1 MGISQELYEKAK
13 KIIPGG
19 TQLLSKRPEMHLPGL
34 WPAYYKSAKGC
45 QVTDLDDNTYYDLC
59 FMGIGANTLGYCDED
74 VDRAVVAAVNNGSM
88 CTLNAP
94 EEVELAEL
102 LLELHPW
109 ADMVR
114 YAKTGGE
121 ALAVAVRIAR
131 ACTEKSIVLVCG
143 YHGWHDW
150 YLAANLEKGD
160 PLSYVH
166 LSGLEPKGVPEG
178 LADTNFIFSYND
190 MDRFMELIQ
199 RYDGQ
204 IAAVVMEP
212 IRNIY
217 PKDNFLKKIREVT
230 SERGILLVFDEVSSG
245 FRLCCGGAHLVLG
258 VTPDI
263 ITLGKAMSNGYPMAA
278 IVGKG
283 EVMKAAQDTFISST
297 YWTER
302 IGLAAAIATIRKYR
316 ENNVEKHLDYIGQTV
331 RDGLRRLAEKHNIA
345 IELSGI
351 NPLVHF
357 EFKYSEPL
365 VYKTYFTQ
373 EMLEEGYLA
382 TNAVYASWAHNDEIV
397 NGYLQAVDHVF
408 AKISQLNGATPLLKG
423 EVCHSGFQRLT

>member
-19 TQLLSKRPEMHLPGL
+19 TQLLSKRPEMHLPGF
-34 WPAYYKSAKGC
+34 WPAYYKTAKGC
-45 QVTDLDDNTYYDLC
+45 FVTDLDDNTYCDMS
-59 FMGIGANTLGYCDED
+59 FMGIGANVLGYCDED
-74 VDRAVVAAVNNGSM
+74 VDQAVIDAVGHGSM

-94 EEVELAEL
+94 EEVDLAEL

-121 ALAVAVRIAR
+121 ALSIAVRIAR
-131 ACTEKSIVLVCG
+131 ACSEKEIVLVCG

-166 LSGLEPKGVPEG
+166 LSGLEPKGVPLG

-190 MDRFMELIQ
+190 MEKFQELIHK
-199 RYDGQ
+199 YDGR

-212 IRNIY
+212 IRNVY
-217 PKDNFLKKIREVT
+217 PENDFLQKIRKITE
-230 SERGILLVFDEVSSG
+230 EKGIILIFDEVSAG

-258 VTPDI
+258 VTPDM
-263 ITLGKAMSNGYPMAA
+263 ITMGKALSNGYPMAA
-278 IVGKG
+278 ILGKQS
-283 EVMKAAQDTFISST
+283 VMKAAQDTFISST

-302 IGLAAAIATIRKYR
+302 IGLAAAIAAICKYR
-316 ENNVEKHLDYIGQTV
+316 DKKVEKHLDYIGMTV
-331 RDGLRRLAEKHNIA
+331 KEGLRKAAEKHGIP
-345 IELSGI
+345 IVISGI
-351 NPLVHF
+351 NPLAHF
-357 EFKYSEPL
+357 EFQYKEPL
-365 VYKTYFTQ
+365 LYKTFFTQ
-373 EMLEEGYLA
+373 EMLKKGFLA
-382 TNAVYASWAHNDEIV
+382 TTAIYASYAHTDENILS
-397 NGYLQAVDHVF
+397 YLDAVDDVF
-408 AKISQLNGATPLLKG
+408 SSIEKLNGMHPSLDG
-423 EVCHSGFQRLT
+423 EICHSGFQRLA

>member
-45 QVTDLDDNTYYDLC
+45 CVTDLDDKTYFDMS

-74 VDRAVVAAVNNGSM
+74 VDHAVINAVSNGSM

-121 ALAVAVRIAR
+121 ALSIAVRIAR
-131 ACTEKSIVLVCG
+131 ACTEKEIVLVCG

-150 YLAANLEKGD
+150 YLSANLEKGD

-166 LSGLEPKGVPEG
+166 LSGLEPKGVPLG

-190 MDRFMELIQ
+190 IKRFKELIEK
-199 RYDGQ
+199 YGEK

-212 IRNIY
+212 IRNVY
-217 PKDNFLKKIREVT
+217 PQDNFLQEIRKIT
-230 SERGILLVFDEVSSG
+230 SEKGILLIFDEVSSG

-278 IVGKG
+278 IVGK
-283 EVMKAAQDTFISST
+283 EYAMKAAQDTFISST

-302 IGLAAAIATIRKYR
+302 IGLAASIATINKFRAQ
-316 ENNVEKHLDYIGQTV
+316 NVEKHLNYIGQIV
-331 RDGLRRLAEKHNIA
+331 RNGLEELAKKYEIA
-345 IELSGI
+345 IEISGI
-351 NPLVHF
+351 NPLLHF
-357 EFKYSEPL
+357 EFRYAEPL

-373 EMLEEGYLA
+373 EMLELGYLA
-382 TNAVYASWAHNDEIV
+382 SNAVYASLAHNDIIV
-397 NGYLQAVDHVF
+397 EGYLKAVDKVF
-408 AKISQLNGATPLLKG
+408 AKISALNGEIPTLKC